1 MAPRD
6 KTTASEAAAVLVPA
20 NDKGRSLPI
29 WIARG
34 AGWIE
39 GATLTDAQRAWVEAA
54 GFNGSGNRHLLIP
67 GSDGGLAGV
76 AFGIGETRDPMAR
89 PEIMLGLLAGLLP
102 PGRYRLGGVED
113 AQLAAVAWG
122 LGSYRFRRYKTGG
135 SKPGDGEAPP
145 QLELPA
151 GADLARAVATIEAIW
166 LARDLINT
174 PAGDL
179 GPEELEGAAKRLAER
194 HGAKVTSIVGDDL
207 LAENFPMIHA
217 VGKASTRP

>member
-67 GSDGGLAGV
+67 GSDGALAGV

-102 PGRYRLGGVED
+102 PGRYHLEGSVENAD
-113 AQLAAVAWG
+113 LAAVAWG

-135 SKPGDGEAPP
+135 KPGSAEVPP
-145 QLELPA
+145 QLRSPD
-151 GADLARAVATIEAIW
+151 GADPARA
-166 LARDLINT
+166 
-174 PAGDL
+174 
-179 GPEELEGAAKRLAER
+179 
-194 HGAKVTSIVGDDL
+194 
-207 LAENFPMIHA
+207 
-217 VGKASTRP
+217 